1 MSARKIAQ
9 SIMRQVTADINV
21 IGIRLSVLS
30 FCLYS
35 CHISLFAI
43 DVGTSHG
50 RSSISSTVPT
60 MIETEDEEE
69 EDGKARKRNN

>member
-9 SIMRQVTADINV
+9 PIMRQVTADINV

-60 MIETEDEEE
+60 MIETEDDEEE
-69 EDGKARKRNN
+69 EDGQSKKEE